1 MYGFQRCVT
10 GQRLNRRNKNL
21 DWCALESDSEVDP
34 ENRKLLDAF
43 GVPAHA
49 EVVVQRSF
57 AEKLSLMWQ
66 NVFRIKFRLSLLDRP
81 ALMFRL
87 KLGNTGTE

>member
-1 MYGFQRCVT
+1 M
-10 GQRLNRRNKNL
+10 
-21 DWCALESDSEVDP
+21 DP

-81 ALMFRL
+81 ALVFRL
-87 KLGNTGTE
+87 KLGNTGTEYYLGWEAAEELQVVQTFARF